1 MALESQ
7 LVSELAGQVPKT
19 CDWLVGWRL
28 WREEQDAI
36 SSGPSLGAGEGG
48 GARDDDLCDDH
59 EPTGHG

>member
-19 CDWLVGWRL
+19 CDWLVGRRL

-36 SSGPSLGAGEGG
+36 SSGPVAGGW
-48 GARDDDLCDDH
+48 
-59 EPTGHG
+59 